1 MNKEKFIILIAAV
14 NKAGVLNKILSLCR
28 RRRYSLVS
36 VTAGSTENKN
46 IYNITLV
53 LFENKNRVNQI
64 VNQINKII
72 EVLTTESF
80 SPKDVVDKE
89 LILIILKNKK
99 AVDKLVKNK
108 EHNINVRV
116 LKKLDNNFILE
127 IIGEGTEVD
136 HALSLLNKK
145 DIIKLVRSGSVAIKL

>member
-1 MNKEKFIILIAAV
+1 MNKEKFIILITAV

-28 RRRYSLVS
+28 RRRYSLQS
-36 VTAGSTENKN
+36 VTAGPTEKAN

-53 LFENKNRVNQI
+53 LFENKNRVDQI

-72 EVLTTESF
+72 EVISTNAF
-80 SPKDVVDKE
+80 IPKDVIDKE

-99 AVDKLVKNK
+99 STDKILKNN
-108 EHNINVRV
+108 EHDINVRV
-116 LKKLDNNFILE
+116 LKKINNNFILE

-136 HALSLLNKK
+136 HALSLLSKK
-145 DIIKLVRSGSVAIKL
+145 DIVKLVRSGSVAIKL

>member
-1 MNKEKFIILIAAV
+1 MNKEKFIILISAV

-64 VNQINKII
+64 VNQISKII

-80 SPKDVVDKE
+80 LPKDVVDKE

-99 AVDKLVKNK
+99 AAEKLLKNK
-108 EHNINVRV
+108 EHDINVRF
-116 LKKLDNNFILE
+116 LKKLNNKFILE

-145 DIIKLVRSGSVAIKL
+145 DIIKLVRSGSVCLTP